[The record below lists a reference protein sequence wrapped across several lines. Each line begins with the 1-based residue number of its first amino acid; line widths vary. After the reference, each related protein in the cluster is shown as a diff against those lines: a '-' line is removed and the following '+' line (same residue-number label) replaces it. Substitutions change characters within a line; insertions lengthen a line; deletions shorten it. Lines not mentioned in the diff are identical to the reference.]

1 MNYENN
7 LHEKFSSRTVST
19 VTVELV
25 IVVMSE
31 PATVSTRYMYILTV
45 STRYMYI
52 EYERVWL

>member
-31 PATVSTRYMYILTV
+31 PVTVSTRYMYIVTV
-45 STRYMYI
+45 STRYMHKV
-52 EYERVWL
+52 YEKVWL